1 MHRWYY
7 LQSAILVL
15 EFARILSQQI
25 QACNNNACCQKVSYK
40 KLDNSRRSVQS
51 QWNSGQTPLCDKDH
65 VTASGWYRFT
75 SFVGGKMPTSKV
87 DANRCGTR
95 YPIWLDGTTAAHPT
109 RDTDPVVNIKA
120 CINIRDLRGGCFRH
134 FTVGVKLCPGKFFVY
149 YLQKISRCS
158 TAYCAGKKC
167 CYWLHSS

>member
-15 EFARILSQQI
+15 EFARVLSQQI

-51 QWNSGQTPLCDKDH
+51 QWKSGQTPLCDKDH

-95 YPIWLDGTTAAHPT
+95 YPIWLDGRTGAHPT
-109 RDTDPVVNIKA
+109 GDTDPVVNIKA

-134 FTVGVKLCPGKFFVY
+134 FTVGVKLCPGDFFVY

-167 CYWLHSS
+167 CY